1 MGPGLALGC
10 QPSLSQGVL
19 VLVAHIML
27 GLMLGSGRVHMIAIR
42 CYIGL
47 FWAFFFLQRK
57 SESQQPIKIKA
68 VKMLT
73 PF

>member
-1 MGPGLALGC
+1 
-10 QPSLSQGVL
+10 
-19 VLVAHIML
+19 ML